1 MADCALQ
8 VKVSSKADAP
18 SPATHE
24 ANQDDPQAPLM
35 WDSFRRVSRVLF
47 MQYEQVQVIITVE
60 FRTADKV
67 KEKNFVTL
75 EKLKDWWA

>member
-1 MADCALQ
+1 MTDCALQ
-8 VKVSSKADAP
+8 VKLCSKANAP

-35 WDSFRRVSRVLF
+35 WDSFRQISRVLF
-47 MQYEQVQVIITVE
+47 TKYEEVKVMITVE
-60 FRTADKV
+60 IRIDDQT
-67 KEKNFVTL
+67 KEKKFITP